1 LTSGLQTYSSLPAHY
16 APHNWTSLES
26 YMLSQ
31 AINVHALAGTNRDKQ
46 WVNIVLKYLKL
57 WSSGSIGESLTRQDD
72 SAMYIANL
80 VESLKLAVDE
90 LSERLWFF
98 FALGRSVVLPGF
110 LIQRTH
116 ILSIPLSPS
125 KYSTQLR
132 CLQRMRMA
140 FSYVF
145 RCSIR
150 CLV

>member
-1 LTSGLQTYSSLPAHY
+1 
-16 APHNWTSLES
+16 
-26 YMLSQ
+26 MLSQ
-31 AINVHALAGTNRDKQ
+31 AINVYALAGTNRDKQ

-80 VESLKLAVDE
+80 VESLKLAVDK

-125 KYSTQLR
+125 RYSTQLR

-140 FSYVF
+140 LSYVF

-150 CLV
+150 CPV